1 MTPTRS
7 RVRQTGEHLRNMTD
21 AESEQNAR
29 DGLDNASATP
39 EELAQAK
46 HIPPE
51 QQQE

>member
-7 RVRQTGEHLRNMTD
+7 RVRQTGEHLRNMTE
-21 AESEQNAR
+21 AEQNAR
-29 DGLDNASATP
+29 DDPDNPPATP

-51 QQQE
+51 QQEE